1 MAARIRRWSIVLHD
15 VQKSTKS
22 KQDVF
27 EFFKRTF
34 PPKEMVIAEEPYNHQ
49 EGSHIH
55 IFINMTNKAGFH
67 SLLQHIQTFW
77 PHGRVQLDRAY
88 GTMVDGC
95 KYLQDAP
102 KDKKYDKSPLYYP
115 TKVISMTQQQR
126 MDCFFHELKKRIVNP
141 PAWVDWAARL
151 QDRVRQE
158 PRFFSQGIGE
168 SGGLSRRRQPVTK
181 NCDARPRVAS
191 SQEFFLQV

>member
-1 MAARIRRWSIVLHD
+1 
-15 VQKSTKS
+15 
-22 KQDVF
+22 
-27 EFFKRTF
+27 
-34 PPKEMVIAEEPYNHQ
+34 
-49 EGSHIH
+49 
-55 IFINMTNKAGFH
+55 
-67 SLLQHIQTFW
+67 
-77 PHGRVQLDRAY
+77 
-88 GTMVDGC
+88 MVDGC

-126 MDCFFHELKKRIVNP
+126 MDCFFHELKKRMVNP